1 MFPCTSTYLDLTS
14 LDLPF
19 TFTSFRSRRSTSV
32 SPSISLTSS
41 PRCSSEASTCS
52 STSPPSRPRYT
63 TRPSPHTTS
72 YQYQYNHALLID
84 ITALK
89 TEVHHPPSIYIPC
102 YYISTLTP
110 THTLSLLITASTA
123 TLTRMF
129 LPHQFACLQVPHIAV
144 GTPGRILDLAT
155 KRKVGEQTLLHLNS
169 LNTNRSPNSLHQHSF
184 TFSFILPI
192 NTPRYFHLSLLSNYR
207 ILRNP
212 QYLYLASYL
221 CLPGVG
227 SVQSEALHPR
237 RVRSPARRTRHAPRC
252 SGNIHHPNLLLL
264 NTPC

>member
-1 MFPCTSTYLDLTS
+1 MQL
-14 LDLPF
+14 
-19 TFTSFRSRRSTSV
+19 
-32 SPSISLTSS
+32 
-41 PRCSSEASTCS
+41 
-52 STSPPSRPRYT
+52 
-63 TRPSPHTTS
+63 
-72 YQYQYNHALLID
+72 D

-89 TEVHHPPSIYIPC
+89 TEVHNTPLTSYYILSIPIQSRPLDRHHCPHDGGTPPSFR
-102 YYISTLTP
+102 TP
-110 THTLSLLITASTA
+110 SLLLHFYTNTNTHTISLLITASTA